1 MPYQRD
7 IKLMTLSLVTCIIHS
22 INYLPQKCSIIK
34 RIGANTILLVK
45 TDPNFNM
52 KITFFGSYA
61 MVYTGTKNNM
71 SCISIPGVASRESN
85 EDGGHFFIY
94 LYTIF
99 LCLCLP
105 LQSGNTATVHIRH
118 PNLWSRNE
126 NLLMDNVIII
136 SISL

>member
-1 MPYQRD
+1 
-7 IKLMTLSLVTCIIHS
+7 MTISLVACIIHS

-71 SCISIPGVASRESN
+71 SCKSIPGIVLRESKKY
-85 EDGGHFFIY
+85 GGHFFMY
-94 LYTIF
+94 LYT
-99 LCLCLP
+99 
-105 LQSGNTATVHIRH
+105 GK
-118 PNLWSRNE
+118 
-126 NLLMDNVIII
+126 
-136 SISL
+136 